1 MQALGISPNL
11 LITQI
16 VNFIILLV
24 VLRLLLYKPVLNMLH
39 SRRQKIQESLE
50 YAERVKAEAAEQ
62 QKEFERKLEE
72 TRRETQAAAAA
83 AAQVGEKEREAI
95 LNQAREDARKLV
107 EQAKEQIEYE
117 RKKMMAD
124 LRDEV
129 VRLSLLAAQ
138 KVIGQ
143 SLDDQAH
150 RQLVSEFIA
159 QADQLPAN
167 GHNGH

>member
-1 MQALGISPNL
+1 MEQLGISPNL

-16 VNFIILLV
+16 LNFIILLV
-24 VLRLLLYKPVLNMLH
+24 ILRLLLYKPVLNMLA

-50 YAERVKAEAAEQ
+50 YADRVKAEAAEQ

-95 LNQAREDARKLV
+95 LAQAREEARKLV
-107 EQAKEQIEYE
+107 EQAKGQIEYE
-117 RKKMMAD
+117 RKQMMAD
-124 LRDEV
+124 LHDEV

-143 SLDDQAH
+143 SLDDRAH
-150 RQLVSEFIA
+150 RQLVSDFIA
-159 QADQLPAN
+159 EADRLPGNGQN
-167 GHNGH
+167 GH

>member
-1 MQALGISPNL
+1 MAALGISFNL

-16 VNFIILLV
+16 VNFVILLIL
-24 VLRLLLYKPVLNMLH
+24 LRLLLYKPILNMLA

-50 YAERVKAEAAEQ
+50 YAERVKQDAANQ

-95 LNQAREDARKLV
+95 LAQAREEARKLV
-107 EQAKEQIEYE
+107 EQAKDQIEYE
-117 RKKMMAD
+117 RKQMMSD
-124 LRDEV
+124 LHEQV
-129 VRLSLLAAQ
+129 VNLSLLAAQ

-143 SLDDQAH
+143 SLDDQQH
-150 RQLVSEFIA
+150 RQLVRDFIV
-159 QADQLPAN
+159 QADRLPTN
-167 GHNGH
+167 GH